1 MTASPAPAPRILLVE
16 DSETQALQLR
26 LFLER
31 SGFAVTRHATAEAA
45 LEAMNHG
52 LPDLVVA
59 DYHLPGMNGDELTR
73 QMRLAMRTRAT
84 PVLMLT
90 EASGRDIERQ
100 GLESGADAYV
110 PKSADRDLLLLRIR
124 ALLRERA
131 AVPADE
137 PGRPAS
143 FRRARILVVDGS
155 ATFRAYLS
163 ALLGQEGHEV
173 VAADGPEQA
182 MAALEGTGEGVA
194 SEGFA
199 REGFDCVTVD
209 LLGSGF
215 DAIALCRRIDALRG
229 AATGAGAPGFYLVGI
244 GSAASSSKDLLV
256 EAFSAGA
263 DDVVAKGADADLL
276 AIRVRTLVRRK
287 LLEEDDRRVA
297 DEVRRHALAAE
308 RAKAEAAAA
317 EAKAALAGALA
328 QANHDLE
335 QANHRLKDT
344 QAKLVQAAKMASLG
358 ELVAGI
364 AHEINN
370 PLAFILAHQGTV
382 ERLIGEVAGAAPPD
396 APYRR
401 ALDKARDRV
410 GSMRLGL
417 SRIQDLVVN
426 LRKFSRLDEGEMQ
439 TVNVPDAIEN
449 VLALIQHKLGTR
461 IAVRKDFAGAP
472 EIRCSPALLNQVVM
486 NILGN
491 AADAIPDDGTI
502 TIETAIRDGHDVIR
516 ICDTG
521 PGVPEALRERIFEP
535 FFTTK
540 PVGSGTGLGLAIAY
554 SVVQAHSG
562 QLSVESAPEGGAC
575 FVISIPRQSA

>member
-1 MTASPAPAPRILLVE
+1 MPAASPASLPRILLVE

-31 SGFAVTRHATAEAA
+31 SGFSVVRHATAEAA

-137 PGRPAS
+137 PGRAAS

-173 VAADGPEQA
+173 VTADGPDQA
-182 MAALEGTGEGVA
+182 MAALDGPG
-194 SEGFA
+194 
-199 REGFDCVTVD
+199 EGFDCVTVD

-215 DAIALCRRIDALRG
+215 DAIALCRRIDAFRG

-244 GSAASSSKDLLV
+244 GSAAASSKDLLV

-308 RAKAEAAAA
+308 RAKAEATAA

-382 ERLIGEVAGAAPPD
+382 ERLIGEVAGAVPEGDPS
-396 APYRR
+396 RR

-461 IAVRKDFAGAP
+461 IAVRRDFAGAA

-491 AADAIPDDGTI
+491 AADAIPGDGSI

-516 ICDTG
+516 ICDSG
-521 PGVPEALRERIFEP
+521 PGVPEELRERIFEP

-562 QLSVESAPEGGAC
+562 QISVESAPEGGAC
-575 FVISIPRQSA
+575 FVISIPRRAA